1 MTGLSKTYDLGVGIV
16 PSGVPRE
23 TLTELVE
30 TALRRDILQGV
41 FLPSTRIRGT
51 EAKARYGVSATPF
64 REALQRLASEGFVEI
79 DAQSGARVA
88 AVSRDD
94 LRDIFALR
102 LLLEREALRRSIE
115 NTDDEPAWSAALS
128 VSFNRYCES
137 ASSLRI
143 GAPDLELIEA
153 WSDAHDR
160 FYEALYSSCGSER
173 LKKLIWGLL
182 RHAQRY
188 HAIAIHRLQ
197 TQKFDLQQ
205 IDDLLSQVEAIYRA
219 ALNRETDQAVA
230 ALEDHLTKGEAYVAK
245 ILAALERSGLN
256 QPS

>member
-1 MTGLSKTYDLGVGIV
+1 MGIV

-30 TALRRDILQGV
+30 TALRRDILLGV
-41 FLPSTRIRGT
+41 FLPSRHIRGT
-51 EAKARYGVSATPF
+51 EAKVRYGVSATPF

-88 AVSRDD
+88 RVSRDD
-94 LRDIFALR
+94 LKDIFALR

-115 NTDDEPAWSAALS
+115 NTEDEPVWSAALS
-128 VSFNRYCES
+128 ISLNRYRES

-182 RHAQRY
+182 WHAQRY
-188 HAIAIHRLQ
+188 RAIALHRLE
-197 TQKFDLQQ
+197 TEKFDLQQ
-205 IDDLLSQVEAIYRA
+205 IDDLLAQVEAIHSA
-219 ALNRETDQAVA
+219 ALKRETDRAVA
-230 ALEDHLTKGEAYVAK
+230 ALEDHLTKGETYVAK
-245 ILAALERSGLN
+245 ILTALERSGLN